1 MNGYD
6 DHQLLDLLKA
16 RDELAFTEIYN
27 RYAPKVLYQIRQM
40 LREEDVAQDL
50 TQELFITIWNKS
62 GNIRAGAN
70 LAGYLYVAAQNS
82 VLTYMRN
89 GKSKNDFLTSLAS
102 YHDQIAEELG
112 DELDI
117 EKMHTLVLQEI
128 QNLPPKMKVIFELSR
143 RPELSYKDIAKQ
155 LGIAENTVKKQVS
168 NALQII
174 RNNARKHG
182 PSGLVLIAL
191 LRP

>member
-62 GNIRAGAN
+62 ANIRAGAN
-70 LAGYLYVAAQNS
+70 LAGYIYVAAQNS

-89 GKSKNDFLTSLAS
+89 GKFKNDFLTSLAS

-112 DELDI
+112 DELDV

-182 PSGLVLIAL
+182 PSGLVLMAL